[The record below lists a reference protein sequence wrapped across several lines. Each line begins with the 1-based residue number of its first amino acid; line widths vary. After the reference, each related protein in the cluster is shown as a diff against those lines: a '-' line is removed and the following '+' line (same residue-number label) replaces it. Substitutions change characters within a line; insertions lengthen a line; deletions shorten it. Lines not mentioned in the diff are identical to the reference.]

1 MQRFWIDCTEA
12 PMLRLR
18 KAGRGTNSKQ
28 GWLRFAPQLPTRK
41 QVVPMKSK
49 TKAQKLKEW
58 KRAVRKVPAWV
69 RKEEKAARQHLRDIA
84 SCK

>member
-1 MQRFWIDCTEA
+1 
-12 PMLRLR
+12 
-18 KAGRGTNSKQ
+18 
-28 GWLRFAPQLPTRK
+28 
-41 QVVPMKSK
+41 MKSK